1 MTRPDT
7 LPEQARYALFASGAA
22 FSVHVLERLLDAE
35 FTPSLIAIPGYP
47 PAPGP
52 AGGSIVD
59 VTAETAFGRLA
70 RDVPRIYVPL
80 DAQLECAGRLRREAI
95 DFMLVACWPYLILP
109 QLFQSP
115 SRAALNLHPSRLP
128 RFRGPDP
135 VTEQLA
141 QQETRLGVT
150 LHRLNRH
157 FDAGKIVAQE
167 TFSLPLEQLQRDN
180 IESICAARG
189 VRLFIAAVQ
198 TYDEGWNER
207 PQEA

>member
-35 FTPSLIAIPGYP
+35 FTPSLIAIPGDP

-59 VTAETAFGRLA
+59 VTAETAFSRLA

-109 QLFQSP
+109 QLYQSP
-115 SRAALNLHPSRLP
+115 SRAALNLHPSLLP
-128 RFRGPDP
+128 RYRGPDP

-167 TFSLPLEQLQRDN
+167 TFSLPLEQLQRAN